1 MAVIIPF
8 PMHRAGNR
16 PSPRLHIWRAGEAYE
31 LHHESRSGDSWA
43 FLGSFPSREDAL
55 QAAAEALPT
64 YPGTTLATVAQ

>member
-16 PSPRLHIWRAGEAYE
+16 ETPRLHIWRAGEDYE

-43 FLGSFPSREDAL
+43 LLGRFPSREDAL
-55 QAAAEALPT
+55 QAACEALPI
-64 YPGTTLATVAQ
+64 YPGTTLATIAR